1 MADADRSRSDSACC
15 KVAAYGPKY
24 PITHNNGRGW
34 LLCDH
39 RHATPDGARQPNVV
53 ALSPRNYFDFHDPRQ
68 PGLLSVF
75 GHGRNDT
82 IIVAVKVLRTSSEC
96 QHELLTG
103 HKRHRV
109 LSACAMDVTAEP
121 DLRRSEG
128 PGR

>member
-1 MADADRSRSDSACC
+1 MAGDGF
-15 KVAAYGPKY
+15 VVTIGMQ
-24 PITHNNGRGW
+24 
-34 LLCDH
+34 LLM
-39 RHATPDGARQPNVV
+39 AARQPNVV
-53 ALSPRNYFDFHDPRQ
+53 ALSPRNHFDFHDPRQ

-121 DLRRSEG
+121 DLRRREG
-128 PGR
+128 PSR

>member
-1 MADADRSRSDSACC
+1 MQIAAVQIRPVAKWRRMGRSIRSRTIMAGDGF
-15 KVAAYGPKY
+15 VVTIGMQ
-24 PITHNNGRGW
+24 
-34 LLCDH
+34 LLM
-39 RHATPDGARQPNVV
+39 AARQPNVV
-53 ALSPRNYFDFHDPRQ
+53 ALSPRNHFDFHDPRQ